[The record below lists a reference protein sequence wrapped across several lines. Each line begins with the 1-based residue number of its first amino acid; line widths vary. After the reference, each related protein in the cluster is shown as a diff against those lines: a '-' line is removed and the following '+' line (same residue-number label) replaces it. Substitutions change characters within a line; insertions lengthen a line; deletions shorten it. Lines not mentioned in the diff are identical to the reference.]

1 MNAPRLLLRAAA
13 AVASLLLAPVVLA
26 QPHPDALRLLDTWL
40 SAQQRSLQLPA
51 LSVAVQQG
59 DAALWSRAYGFVD
72 AARQRPARGDT
83 LYGICSISKVF
94 TASAVMRQVEQGR
107 YALDDDMARL
117 LPDAGLPAAG
127 AEHGALTVRSLLTH
141 SSGLAREAAFPYWE
155 PPAFNFP
162 TRAQLRATPP
172 QALSAPRQHLH
183 YSNHGIALLGELVER
198 QGGLPFG
205 DWVQQQLL
213 APLGLKDTRP
223 LLPAELLG
231 TRLAQGWSAPDRQGR
246 RQPVPVYEARAMTP
260 SAGFSS
266 SVEDLVRFGQWHLQA
281 PVAAG
286 VSPLTPAGRREM
298 QRVQFQDPQDKR
310 LRGLVWRLADEG
322 GERVVM
328 HDGLC
333 PGQVS
338 LLALV
343 PQQGLVLALAVSAN
357 HSAWIDDYLGRPAR
371 QLLLRG
377 RSLAASDPGLR
388 EFAGRYDESPWTT
401 ETWLL
406 PWGDRLLMLSLPSA
420 DPLQEATLFAPAGRD
435 AFRVQRDDGSL
446 GEWLR
451 FERDAQGQVRRALM
465 SHQGMPRVEGL
476 AP

>member
-1 MNAPRLLLRAAA
+1 
-13 AVASLLLAPVVLA
+13 
-26 QPHPDALRLLDTWL
+26 
-40 SAQQRSLQLPA
+40 
-51 LSVAVQQG
+51 
-59 DAALWSRAYGFVD
+59 
-72 AARQRPARGDT
+72 
-83 LYGICSISKVF
+83 
-94 TASAVMRQVEQGR
+94 
-107 YALDDDMARL
+107 
-117 LPDAGLPAAG
+117 
-127 AEHGALTVRSLLTH
+127 
-141 SSGLAREAAFPYWE
+141 
-155 PPAFNFP
+155 
-162 TRAQLRATPP
+162 
-172 QALSAPRQHLH
+172 
-183 YSNHGIALLGELVER
+183 VER

-343 PQQGLVLALAVSAN
+343 PQQGPGPGAGGECQP
-357 HSAWIDDYLGRPAR
+357 LGLDRRLPGPAGPPAAAARPQPLGQRSRRCASSPAATTNRPGPAR
-371 QLLLRG
+371 PG
-377 RSLAASDPGLR
+377 CCPGASGC
-388 EFAGRYDESPWTT
+388 
-401 ETWLL
+401 
-406 PWGDRLLMLSLPSA
+406 
-420 DPLQEATLFAPAGRD
+420 
-435 AFRVQRDDGSL
+435 
-446 GEWLR
+446 
-451 FERDAQGQVRRALM
+451 
-465 SHQGMPRVEGL
+465 
-476 AP
+476 